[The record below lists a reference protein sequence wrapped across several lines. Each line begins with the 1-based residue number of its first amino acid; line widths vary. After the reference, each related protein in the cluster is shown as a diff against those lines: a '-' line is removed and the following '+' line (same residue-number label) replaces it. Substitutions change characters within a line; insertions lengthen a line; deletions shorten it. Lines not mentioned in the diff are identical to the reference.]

1 MKTDLMDILELG
13 KLISL
18 VEANGEINQYSKELI
33 DYIDMLHKKI
43 STLEMHMEHFHDTSK
58 KFV

>member
-1 MKTDLMDILELG
+1 MKTELKDAMELG
-13 KLISL
+13 KLIEL
-18 VEANGEINQYSKELI
+18 VEANGKRNQYSKELI